1 MIPFWALSAT
11 ADVSCVF
18 TTIPFSTGIVQDACG
33 LGNALPL
40 ISISTK
46 HCRHAPAG
54 SNNG

>member
-1 MIPFWALSAT
+1 MIPFCALSAT
-11 ADVSCVF
+11 AEVSCVF